1 MIGWKFN
8 YFLNSAL
15 VFYPVVCVWFF
26 PLMQVLSAKIYAW
39 YWIFFVPFKSQA
51 HVKIHDIDSLD
62 DVDQCIIYY
71 NQAVVYYHTRKYG
84 QALTI
89 TEKLYTFLEPL
100 GM

>member
-1 MIGWKFN
+1 MN
-8 YFLNSAL
+8 
-15 VFYPVVCVWFF
+15 
-26 PLMQVLSAKIYAW
+26 
-39 YWIFFVPFKSQA
+39 
-51 HVKIHDIDSLD
+51 DIDSLD

-100 GM
+100 GMSTSKNEI

>member
-1 MIGWKFN
+1 MN
-8 YFLNSAL
+8 
-15 VFYPVVCVWFF
+15 
-26 PLMQVLSAKIYAW
+26 
-39 YWIFFVPFKSQA
+39 
-51 HVKIHDIDSLD
+51 DIDSLD

-100 GM
+100 GMSTSTNEILVRNLVEVMSCLL